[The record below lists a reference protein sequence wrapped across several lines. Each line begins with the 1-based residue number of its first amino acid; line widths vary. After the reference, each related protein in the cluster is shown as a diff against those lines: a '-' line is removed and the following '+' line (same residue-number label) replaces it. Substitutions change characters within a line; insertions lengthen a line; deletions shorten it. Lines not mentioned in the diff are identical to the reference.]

1 MTLDQYIEAHTSPE
15 EPLLDEL
22 VRYTHL
28 HTMNPRMLSGH
39 VQGKLLA
46 TFSAM
51 LRPSR
56 ILEIGTFTG
65 YATLCLAKGLAPGGE
80 IHTIERNDE
89 LHDTLCDFF
98 RRSPQAGRI
107 KLHIGNALD
116 LIPTLHETFDLVYID
131 GDKREYT
138 AYYHAVFDKVRNG
151 GYIMADNVLWDGKV
165 TAEPLPGDLQTQNI
179 RAFNDLVHGD
189 GRVEN
194 LLLPLR
200 DGLMIVRKSGG

>member
-1 MTLDQYIEAHTSPE
+1 
-15 EPLLDEL
+15 
-22 VRYTHL
+22 
-28 HTMNPRMLSGH
+28 MNPRMLSGLI
-39 VQGKLLA
+39 QGKLLT
-46 TFSAM
+46 TFSTM
-51 LRPSR
+51 LRPRR

-89 LHDTLCDFF
+89 LHDTLLSFF
-98 RRSPQAGRI
+98 RRSPQAGQI

-116 LIPTLHETFDLVYID
+116 LVPTLHETFDLVYID

-138 AYYHAVFDKVRNG
+138 AYYHAVFDAVRSG

-165 TAEPLPGDLQTQNI
+165 VATPLPNDVQTQNI
-179 RAFNDLVHGD
+179 MAFNALVQD
-189 GRVEN
+189 DERVEN

-200 DGLMIVRKSGG
+200 DGLMIIRKR

>member
-1 MTLDQYIEAHTSPE
+1 MNLDQYIDTHTSPAD
-15 EPLLDEL
+15 PLLDEL

-28 HTMNPRMLSGH
+28 HTMNPRMLSGFM
-39 VQGKLLA
+39 QGKLLA

-51 LRPSR
+51 LRPRR

-65 YATLCLAKGLAPGGE
+65 YATLCLAKGLAPDGE

-89 LHDTLCDFF
+89 LHDTLCAFF
-98 RRSPQAGRI
+98 RRSPHANRI

-138 AYYHAVFDKVRNG
+138 AYYHAVFDKVRSG
-151 GYIMADNVLWDGKV
+151 GYIIADNVLWDGKV
-165 TAEPLPGDLQTQNI
+165 TASPLPNDVQTKSI
-179 RAFNDLVHGD
+179 MAFNDLVHD
-189 GRVEN
+189 DERVEN

-200 DGLMIVRKSGG
+200 DGLMIIRKM

>member
-1 MTLDQYIEAHTSPE
+1 MSLDQYIEAHTSPA
-15 EPLLDEL
+15 EPLLDEI

-28 HTMNPRMLSGH
+28 HTMNPRMLSGLI
-39 VQGKLLA
+39 QGKLLA

-51 LRPSR
+51 LQPRR

-89 LHDTLCDFF
+89 LHDTLCAFF
-98 RRSPQAGRI
+98 RRSPQAGQI

-116 LIPTLHETFDLVYID
+116 LIPTFHETFDLVYID
-131 GDKREYT
+131 GDKREYA
-138 AYYHAVFDKVRNG
+138 AYYHAVFDKVRRG

-165 TAEPLPGDLQTQNI
+165 AASPSPNDVQTQHI
-179 RAFNDLVHGD
+179 MAFNELVHD
-189 GRVEN
+189 DERVEN

-200 DGLMIVRKSGG
+200 DGLMIIRKR

>member
-1 MTLDQYIEAHTSPE
+1 MTLDQYIEAHTSPAG
-15 EPLLDEL
+15 PLLDEL

-28 HTMNPRMLSGH
+28 HTMNPRMLSGLI
-39 VQGKLLA
+39 QGKLLA

-51 LRPSR
+51 LRPER
-56 ILEIGTFTG
+56 ILEIGAFTG
-65 YATLCLAKGLAPGGE
+65 YATLCLAGGLAPGGE

-89 LHDTLCDFF
+89 LRDTLLSFF
-98 RRSPQAGRI
+98 RRSPQAGQI
-107 KLHIGNALD
+107 KLHTGDALD

-138 AYYHAVFDKVRNG
+138 AYYHAVFDKVRSG

-165 TAEPLPGDLQTQNI
+165 TAEPLPSDEQTRNI
-179 RAFNDLVHGD
+179 MAFNDLVRND
-189 GRVEN
+189 ERVEN

-200 DGLMIVRKSGG
+200 DGLMIIRKR